1 MAVTTKVNESANEVV
16 VHISGRF
23 DFDSHEEFGEVLEI
37 ARGMPGAQ
45 YTIDMGDVVDIDSSA
60 LGMLLLLRDATGGD
74 SSRARISRCNA
85 EVRQELELANFQ
97 KLFQF
102 S

>member
-1 MAVTTKVNESANEVV
+1 MTVSTEVNESGNEVV
-16 VHISGRF
+16 VRISGRF

-37 ARGMPGAQ
+37 ARRRPDAR
-45 YTIDMGDVVDIDSSA
+45 YIIDMADVVDIDSSA

-74 SSRARISRCNA
+74 SSQARISRCNSD
-85 EVRQELELANFQ
+85 VRQELELANFQ

>member
-1 MAVTTKVNESANEVV
+1 MTVSTEVNESGNEVV
-16 VHISGRF
+16 VRISGRF

-37 ARGMPGAQ
+37 ARGRPDAH
-45 YTIDMGDVVDIDSSA
+45 YIIDMADVVDIDSSA

-74 SSRARISRCNA
+74 SSRARISRCNSD
-85 EVRQELELANFQ
+85 VRQELELANFQ